1 MIARRAPTRT
11 PARTPTG
18 AGSRSCRR
26 WRRRRVPQAVTVL
39 RARLAWRRH
48 RCHRCNGR
56 RGTPPPTPTDPADS
70 TTRSTDERGAATVLA
85 VAMAGVL
92 LLVGAATGV
101 VGAIVVDHRRA
112 QAAADLAALAAA
124 AAHADPGRH
133 PCTTAARVATANGA
147 TLRSCRRDGPDVVVT
162 VVVQGPRW
170 LGQEG
175 DLIAS
180 ARAGPDPAR
189 AGPDPAPAK
198 APAQVPSQVP
208 P

>member
-1 MIARRAPTRT
+1 
-11 PARTPTG
+11 
-18 AGSRSCRR
+18 
-26 WRRRRVPQAVTVL
+26 
-39 RARLAWRRH
+39 
-48 RCHRCNGR
+48 
-56 RGTPPPTPTDPADS
+56 
-70 TTRSTDERGAATVLA
+70 
-85 VAMAGVL
+85 MAGVL

-124 AAHADPGRH
+124 AHPDPGRD

-175 DLIAS
+175 DLTAS
-180 ARAGPDPAR
+180 AR